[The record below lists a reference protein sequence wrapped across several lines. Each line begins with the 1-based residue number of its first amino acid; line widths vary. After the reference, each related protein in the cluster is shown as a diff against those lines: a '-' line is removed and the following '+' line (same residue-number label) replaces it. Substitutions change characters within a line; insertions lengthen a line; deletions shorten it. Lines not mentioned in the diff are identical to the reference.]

1 MNTLNEKLALLQ
13 AKIKQEK
20 PVTIMIMGL
29 GSVGLYLFDY
39 LVSLGDPGLHLVVT
53 GRSREKLLTDVNIVR
68 TAAAI
73 RGCLKSKIDIE
84 GNCDLEDV
92 GSVCAV
98 IKKYSPDFIVNSSR
112 VYSGLKYGSISWHNL
127 RAYGIWAP
135 LSVRYAKNIMEAYEM
150 AGSRAITINTLISE
164 AVI

>member
-84 GNCDLEDV
+84 I
-92 GSVCAV
+92 V
-98 IKKYSPDFIVNSSR
+98 IWKMLDRFVLL
-112 VYSGLKYGSISWHNL
+112 LKIFTRFY
-127 RAYGIWAP
+127 R
-135 LSVRYAKNIMEAYEM
+135 E
-150 AGSRAITINTLISE
+150 
-164 AVI
+164 

>member
-53 GRSREKLLTDVNIVR
+53 
-68 TAAAI
+68 
-73 RGCLKSKIDIE
+73 
-84 GNCDLEDV
+84 
-92 GSVCAV
+92 
-98 IKKYSPDFIVNSSR
+98 
-112 VYSGLKYGSISWHNL
+112 
-127 RAYGIWAP
+127 
-135 LSVRYAKNIMEAYEM
+135 
-150 AGSRAITINTLISE
+150 
-164 AVI
+164 